1 MTRRLTVLYLPVPGP
16 DPLIP
21 WGEALVAAIGK
32 KHDIRIYDPSRPMT
46 PQVENAEVI
55 VDWSGPYTT
64 PEMVAAARSLR
75 LWQFLMTG
83 LDHLDLE
90 CWRARGIPVAN
101 CPGFSSA
108 AALAE
113 LAMMFILMLARRY
126 PIAEQNMKKSIHFEP
141 VGQELAGLRL
151 GLIGF
156 GASARELARRAQ
168 PFGLRISAV
177 VRDVRRVPQQEYH
190 LEEVVGLESLDR
202 IVAESDILS
211 LHVPLTPETRHILDA
226 RRLSLMKPTAFLIN
240 VARGALVDEAAL
252 EQALIEGRLGG
263 AGLDVF
269 STEPPDL
276 NSPLFR
282 LPNVISTPHIAASTR
297 EVLQRRAE
305 IAAENVDRVASG
317 LEPLYRVI

>member
-1 MTRRLTVLYLPVPGP
+1 MIRRLTVVYLPVPGP
-16 DPLIP
+16 SPLIP
-21 WGEALVAAIGK
+21 WGEAVVAAIGK
-32 KHDIRIYDPSRPMT
+32 KHHIRIYDPNHPMA
-46 PQVENAEVI
+46 PQVEDAEVI
-55 VDWSGPYTT
+55 VDWSGSYGT

-75 LWQFLMTG
+75 LWQFLITG
-83 LDHLDLE
+83 LDHVDLE

-108 AALAE
+108 VALAE
-113 LAMMFILMLARRY
+113 LAMMFILMLARKY
-126 PIAEQNMKKSIHFEP
+126 PIAWQNLQKGLYFEP

-168 PFGLRISAV
+168 PFGLRVSAV
-177 VRDVRRVPQQEYH
+177 VRDVHRVPQQEYC
-190 LEEVVGLESLDR
+190 LEEAVGLEALDR

-211 LHVPLTPETRHILDA
+211 LHVPLTSETYHILDA

-240 VARGALVDEAAL
+240 VARGALVDEVAL
-252 EQALIEGRLGG
+252 EKALAEGRLGG

-269 STEPPDL
+269 SMEPPDL

-282 LPNVISTPHIAASTR
+282 LPNVITTPHIAASTR
-297 EVLQRRAE
+297 EVLQRRAA
-305 IAAENVDRVASG
+305 IAAENADRVAAG